1 MLLVTNGNVITRDP
15 VRPLINDGAV
25 LIEDSKIKQIGKA
38 QELAAL
44 YPAASVV
51 DAHGGLIMPGLINM
65 HNHIYSA
72 FARGLSIRGYAP
84 KGFLDILEGQW
95 WKIDRTLN
103 NQDNYLSAMTTY
115 IDCIK
120 NGVTTVFD
128 HHASY
133 GEIDGSLGAIS
144 EAADRCGV
152 RTCLC
157 YEISDRD
164 GQDKMRAAVRENV
177 RFIETSRQR
186 TDDMQYGMMGMHA
199 AFTLSDETLDYC
211 RSQLPE
217 RTGYHIHVAEGLDD
231 VYDSLHKYSKRIV
244 NRLFD
249 WGILGPETI
258 TAHCIH
264 INRQERELLKE
275 TNTMVV
281 HNPESNMGNAV
292 GCPAVLDM
300 VHEGI
305 AVGLGTDGY
314 TNDMLESYKVANI
327 LHKHYLCD
335 PTVAWAEIPELLF
348 VNNPQLANRYF
359 KAPLGV
365 LKAGAAADV
374 IVMDY
379 DPLTPLTEQNLN
391 SHLLFG
397 TNGRQVTDTII
408 NGRVL
413 MENRQLTELDET
425 EIFSQARTQAA
436 DLWQRIN
443 A

>member
-1 MLLVTNGNVITRDP
+1 
-15 VRPLINDGAV
+15 
-25 LIEDSKIKQIGKA
+25 
-38 QELAAL
+38 
-44 YPAASVV
+44 
-51 DAHGGLIMPGLINM
+51 
-65 HNHIYSA
+65 
-72 FARGLSIRGYAP
+72 GLSIRGYAP
-84 KGFLDILEGQW
+84 RGFLVILEGQW

-133 GEIDGSLGAIS
+133 GEIDGSLTAIS

-164 GQDKMRAAVRENV
+164 GQEKMQAAVAENV
-177 RFIETSRQR
+177 RFIEASHKR

-199 AFTLSDETLDYC
+199 AFTLSEATLDYC
-211 RSQLPE
+211 RSRLPE
-217 RTGYHIHVAEGLDD
+217 YSGYHIHVAEGLDD

-244 NRLFD
+244 NRLYD
-249 WGILGPETI
+249 WGILGTKTI
-258 TAHCIH
+258 AAHCIH

-275 TNTMVV
+275 TDTMVV

-335 PTVAWAEIPELLF
+335 PTVAWTEIPETLF

-379 DPLTPLTEQNLN
+379 NPLTPLTAQNLN

-413 MENRQLTELDET
+413 MKNRQLTELDEAD
-425 EIFSQARTQAA
+425 IFSQARAQAA
-436 DLWQRIN
+436 DLWERIN